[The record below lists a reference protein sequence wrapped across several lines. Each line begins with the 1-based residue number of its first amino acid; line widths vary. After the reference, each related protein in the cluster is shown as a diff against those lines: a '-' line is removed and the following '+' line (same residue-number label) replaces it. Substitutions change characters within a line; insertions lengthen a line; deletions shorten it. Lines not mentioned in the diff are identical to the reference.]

1 MIRIDGAAGEGGGQ
15 VLRSALT
22 LSLLTRKPFEIV
34 RIRAGRQKPGLMP
47 QHLQAVTA
55 AAAVGGARVEGAHPG
70 SESLLFVPSALRAGH
85 YRFEIGT
92 AGSTSL
98 VLQTLL
104 LPLALASAPSTLEI
118 TGGTHV
124 AWSPCHHYLEL
135 HWLSYLREMGLNA
148 ELALVR
154 AGFYPRGG
162 GRISA
167 SIRPAAPKAGLSLAR
182 RGRLERIFCLSA
194 VANLEQSVAERQSR
208 QALARLAGLTTAIES
223 RNIALSSPG
232 KGTLF
237 LILAEFGKSR
247 CCYYALGERG
257 KPAERVAD
265 EAVDAFLAFLDTD
278 GAVDEYLADQLLLP
292 LALAPAASELRTAR
306 VTPHLLTNAEVIR
319 RFLRAGI
326 DITGSPGQAG
336 LVRIQGEPAGT
347 PNGCT
352 PRSRSAAS
360 SRGC

>member
-22 LSLLTRKPFEIV
+22 LSLLTCKPFEIV
-34 RIRAGRQKPGLMP
+34 RIRAGRQKPGLMA
-47 QHLQAVTA
+47 QHLRAVAA
-55 AAAVGGARVEGAHPG
+55 AAAVGGARVEGAQAG
-70 SESLLFVPSALRAGH
+70 SESLVFAPTALRPGH

-98 VLQTLL
+98 VLQTVL
-104 LPLALASAPSTLEI
+104 LPLAFAGAPSAVEI

-135 HWLSYLREMGLNA
+135 QWLPYLREMGLGA
-148 ELALVR
+148 DLSLSR

-162 GRISA
+162 GQVTARL
-167 SIRPAAPKAGLSLAR
+167 RPAARLKGLALVE
-182 RGRLERIFCLSA
+182 RGRLERVFCLSA
-194 VANLEQSVAERQSR
+194 VANLELDVAKRQSR
-208 QALARLAGLTTAIES
+208 QAQARLAGLTPAIEF
-223 RNIALSSPG
+223 RNVALPSPG

-237 LILAEFGKSR
+237 LVLAEFGQSR

-265 EAVDAFLAFLDTD
+265 EAVDAFLAFLDAD
-278 GAVDEYLADQLLLP
+278 GAIDEYLADQLLLP
-292 LALAPAASELRTAR
+292 LAIAQGTSELRTTR

-319 RFLRAGI
+319 RFLPARI
-326 DITGSPGQAG
+326 DIIGGPGEAG

-347 PNGCT
+347 PSGCR

>member
-22 LSLLTRKPFEIV
+22 LSLLTRKPFRIV
-34 RIRAGRQKPGLMP
+34 NIRAGRQKPGLMA

-55 AAAVGGARVEGAHPG
+55 AAAVGSARVEGAHLG
-70 SESLLFVPSALRAGH
+70 SGSLLFVPSALRPGH

-104 LPLALASAPSTLEI
+104 LPLALAPAPSTLEI

-124 AWSPCHHYLEL
+124 LWSPCYHYLEL
-135 HWLSYLREMGLNA
+135 HWLPYLRVMGLIA

-162 GRISA
+162 GQIAAR
-167 SIRPAAPKAGLSLAR
+167 IRPAARMPGLSLVE

-208 QALARLAGLTTAIES
+208 QALARLAGLTPEIES
-223 RNIALSSPG
+223 RNTFLPSPG
-232 KGTLF
+232 KGTMF
-237 LILAEFGKSR
+237 LVLAEFGQSR

-278 GAVDEYLADQLLLP
+278 GAIDEYLADQLLLP
-292 LALAPAASELRTAR
+292 MAIAQGTSELRTAR
-306 VTPHLLTNAEVIR
+306 VTPHLLTNADVIR
-319 RFLRAGI
+319 RFLSARI
-326 DITGSPGQAG
+326 EIIGSLGEAG
-336 LVRIQGEPAGT
+336 LVSIQGDPTALAPGKEQA
-347 PNGCT
+347 
-352 PRSRSAAS
+352 
-360 SRGC
+360 